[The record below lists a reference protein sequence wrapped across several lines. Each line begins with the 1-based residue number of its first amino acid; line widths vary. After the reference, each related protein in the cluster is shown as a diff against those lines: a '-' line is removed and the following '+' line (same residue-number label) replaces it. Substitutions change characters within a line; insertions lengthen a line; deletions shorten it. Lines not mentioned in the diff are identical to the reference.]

1 MKKCSFGPS
10 APAFL
15 SGLLDL
21 DYTHR
26 LTINVETRAEA
37 EEAFRLVLATPE
49 SDIFWGRFEVN
60 GRDFTVI
67 SPTSFVISD
76 ADRNYTV
83 TDFRYDRENQCT
95 AYSFHLD
102 TVEMAA
108 KGEALTTDFVELL
121 SVDDEGR
128 FGDLFGAFNCHLS
141 AEDPDNKWNCK
152 EFSGMFSNI
161 DANLLECLMA
171 NYDTGGEGC

>member
-15 SGLLDL
+15 SGPLDL
-21 DYTHR
+21 DYTYR
-26 LTINVETRAEA
+26 LAIDVGTWAEA
-37 EEAFRLVLATPE
+37 EEAFRLVQATPE
-49 SDIFWGRFEVN
+49 SDIFWGRFDIKE
-60 GRDFTVI
+60 RDFRVV
-67 SPTSFVISD
+67 SLTSFVISD
-76 ADRNYTV
+76 VDRNYTI
-83 TDFRYDRENQCT
+83 TDFHYDRENHCT
-95 AYSFHLD
+95 AYSFRLD

-108 KGEALTTDFVELL
+108 RGEALTTDFVELL

-141 AEDPDNKWNCK
+141 AEDPDNAWNCK
-152 EFSGMFSNI
+152 KFSGMFSNV
-161 DANLLECLMA
+161 DTDLLECIMA